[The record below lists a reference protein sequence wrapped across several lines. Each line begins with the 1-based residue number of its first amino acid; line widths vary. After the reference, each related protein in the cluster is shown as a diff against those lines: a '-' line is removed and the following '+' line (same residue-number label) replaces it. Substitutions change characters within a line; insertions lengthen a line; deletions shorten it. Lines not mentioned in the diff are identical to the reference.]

1 MSAAGTDATGALTT
15 EDRQQIV
22 ELFARY
28 GWCFDSGDVSGF
40 VALFTPD
47 ATYELD
53 RSRRFVGSAQI
64 GAYLAQA
71 SASDWFP
78 GRQHHVDQIVVEGT
92 TMRATARSYCT
103 VTQRLDDGTM
113 QLVYLGRYADT
124 CVKIEG
130 NWLFQER
137 IVRSWNSQDVRVS
150 G

>member
-1 MSAAGTDATGALTT
+1 MPSLSIDPNDALTT

-28 GWCFDSGDVSGF
+28 GWCFDSGDVNSF

-53 RSRRFVGSAQI
+53 RGRRFVGSEQI
-64 GAYLAQA
+64 GGYLAQA

-78 GRQHHVDQIVVEGT
+78 GRQHHVDQIIIDGST
-92 TMRATARSYCT
+92 TRATARSYCT
-103 VTQRLDDGTM
+103 VTQRLDDGSM
-113 QLVYLGRYADT
+113 KLVYLGRYADT
-124 CVKIEG
+124 CVKVDAK
-130 NWLFQER
+130 WLFQAR